1 MMGYCEAMEA
11 AGAKVL
17 AFQEFGS
24 YQGEWYAKVEY
35 NGEVGWVQ
43 GSYGSCSGCD
53 AFEGEFGYTWYDDL
67 SEDEKAEYQ
76 RRLADFGRTYLD
88 TILPQEKQEELL
100 NNVVEEDHWYYE
112 DYQATL
118 EFVKGN
124 R

>member
-1 MMGYCEAMEA
+1 MSGYQEAMEA
-11 AGAKVL
+11 AGAEVL
-17 AFQEFGS
+17 AFEQFGS
-24 YQGEWYAKVEY
+24 YQGEWYAKVKY
-35 NGEVGWVQ
+35 NGEIGWVQ

-67 SEDEKAEYQ
+67 SDDEKADYQ
-76 RRLADFGRTYLD
+76 QRLADFGRTYLD

-100 NNVVEEDHWYYE
+100 DNVVEEDHWYYE
-112 DYQATL
+112 DYQATY